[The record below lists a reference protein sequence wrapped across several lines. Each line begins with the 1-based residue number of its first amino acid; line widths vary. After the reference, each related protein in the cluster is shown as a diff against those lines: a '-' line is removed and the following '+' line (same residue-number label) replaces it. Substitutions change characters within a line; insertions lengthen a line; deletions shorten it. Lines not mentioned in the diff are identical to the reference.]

1 MTPQPKIDTVE
12 AVLAVTGVRP
22 LISKDVEKFTKAQ
35 LDEASTLPA
44 QIARLAR
51 SLAKDEV
58 EDVPLFETSYERTLR
73 DLYDEWQP
81 QQLEQMAGAFTK
93 WMPGVEVPYMAKAK
107 EVLDFLRSI
116 FPRSTYETFLGAAN
130 LVPNDMAIYA
140 FESVLEVLDAP
151 LKVFSLIAQGAIS
164 KRQVAAMRA
173 VYPTLSAAIDEAIID
188 GLASAKSE
196 RASWDLAPA
205 AELGAT
211 KWFGKPA
218 MPPAQQNALQASFAK
233 PAPDQQQAAPSAP
246 AAGRTNALAKEA
258 LSPAQRPEAA
268 GAIK

>member
-1 MTPQPKIDTVE
+1 MTPTPKIDTIE
-12 AVLAVTGVRP
+12 AVLAVTGVTP
-22 LISKDVEKFTKAQ
+22 LITKDVERFTKAQ

-44 QIARLAR
+44 QIAKLAR
-51 SLAKDEV
+51 QLAHDEV
-58 EDVPLFETSYERTLR
+58 EPAPLFETSYEKTLR

-81 QQLEQMAGAFTK
+81 KQLEQMAGAFSK
-93 WMPGVEVPYMAKAK
+93 WLPGVEVGYMSKAK

-116 FPRSTYETFLGAAN
+116 FPRSTYETFLGSAN

-164 KRQVAAMRA
+164 KRQVAAVRL

-196 RASWDLAPA
+196 RASWELAPA
-205 AELGAT
+205 AELGAK

-233 PAPDQQQAAPSAP
+233 PAPDQQQAPPAP

-258 LSPAQRPEAA
+258 LSPAQRSAEPT
-268 GAIK
+268 AIK